1 MNTYVIMCMYYTLI
15 ICTIYHIIHTLYFYR
30 RATTVWQWPYCISV
44 EEKTFEQLVKLV
56 EQYWDM
62 KNHTPTPPFLDMK

>member
-1 MNTYVIMCMYYTLI
+1 MCYDVHVLYTYYMYNISYYTY
-15 ICTIYHIIHTLYFYR
+15 TKFYR

-62 KNHTPTPPFLDMK
+62 KNHTPTLPFLDMK